1 MNSSSQLTH
10 AALTAILGSL
20 TPIRQESVKKITA
33 ELVRLRLSSET
44 IDTIVAAL
52 ILEAAEVQYVDD
64 GGAVPPPRESSVE
77 LLKNIFTQKKQTN
90 N

>member
-33 ELVRLRLSSET
+33 ELVRLRLDSDV
-44 IDTIVAAL
+44 IDTIVAAV
-52 ILEAAEVQYVDD
+52 ILETAEVQYVEE

-77 LLKNIFTQKKQTN
+77 LLRNIFTQKKASN